1 MSLMVECYY
10 SGYHGNVVKLLVNCV
25 NHTSNVLSPS
35 SAMHLLYLMG
45 MKVGPIP
52 RTMHMAE
59 ETQVLLE
66 PKSNLLNNK
75 EFSGK
80 KKPFLTNRNNKQA
93 FINLLSHKLNIA
105 GIQTSHAIGD
115 ADLLTDLTAIVHVY
129 LLSS

>member
-1 MSLMVECYY
+1 MERIVSKYVKTRLL
-10 SGYHGNVVKLLVNCV
+10 GYFGDEIVNTTVQKKDNVVTFKGKASKIL
-25 NHTSNVLSPS
+25 
-35 SAMHLLYLMG
+35 
-45 MKVGPIP
+45 
-52 RTMHMAE
+52 HMAE

-66 PKSNLLNNK
+66 PKSNLLNKK

-80 KKPFLTNRNNKQA
+80 KKTFLTNRNNKQA

-105 GIQTSHAIGD
+105 GKQTSHAIGD